1 MDRQALLEE
10 LEVLK
15 RLRQAINEMLQD
27 RKHTSSKQ
35 ALGYLKYLNDLK
47 IRNIELK
54 LESVNA

>member
-1 MDRQALLEE
+1 MDRKALLEE

-35 ALGYLKYLNDLK
+35 ALKYMKYLNDLK